1 MWGKKL
7 SDPYNVKLRVWDWL
21 SKFFGPL
28 VKRASSFT
36 LTDFVTEERER
47 ERERE
52 KERKKERGG
61 PAMACAR
68 DSSRGGGWR
77 CTRKCATNARGVG
90 VHRKNKG
97 STAGFDPQSLK
108 IFQTIPCF

>member
-1 MWGKKL
+1 MFTLVGWWPLGGKKL

-52 KERKKERGG
+52 KERKKGG
-61 PAMACAR
+61 VRRWLAHATAR
-68 DSSRGGGWR
+68 EEEGGG
-77 CTRKCATNARGVG
+77 ARGNAQQMQEASECTGKMRVRRPASIRS
-90 VHRKNKG
+90 H
-97 STAGFDPQSLK
+97 
-108 IFQTIPCF
+108 